1 MCKGF
6 LSILGF
12 ILLSLFVSPAGMAQ
26 PGAHDTLLMGGV
38 VVGAD
43 TFPMTWLPDHFVID
57 KLPRKYRRA
66 QRRYDRLRHNVYK
79 TYPYAVI
86 AAEILKGVDEH
97 LLLYSENDKA
107 RKEYLRNLESQLKS
121 EFKGELENLTI
132 SQGQVLVKLINRQ
145 TGKPCFHIIKELKGG
160 FSAVIWQSLALL
172 FQNNLKREYD
182 PWGQDEDIEKI
193 VLEIESNASYGFQR
207 KPPEPRR

>member
-1 MCKGF
+1 MRRAHHLFMPGHPGAISPPRFEKKSELYTMCKGF

-66 QRRYDRLRHNVYK
+66 QRRYDRLRH
-79 TYPYAVI
+79 
-86 AAEILKGVDEH
+86 
-97 LLLYSENDKA
+97 
-107 RKEYLRNLESQLKS
+107 
-121 EFKGELENLTI
+121 
-132 SQGQVLVKLINRQ
+132 
-145 TGKPCFHIIKELKGG
+145 
-160 FSAVIWQSLALL
+160 
-172 FQNNLKREYD
+172 
-182 PWGQDEDIEKI
+182 
-193 VLEIESNASYGFQR
+193 
-207 KPPEPRR
+207 